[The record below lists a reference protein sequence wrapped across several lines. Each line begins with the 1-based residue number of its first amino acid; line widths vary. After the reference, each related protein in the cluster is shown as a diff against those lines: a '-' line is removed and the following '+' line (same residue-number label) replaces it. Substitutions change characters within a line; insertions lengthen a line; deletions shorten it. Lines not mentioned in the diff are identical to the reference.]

1 MRRRIAVRSIADLDE
16 SGRFSPAGIDS
27 GGRRPGR
34 LPAYAEPVDWY
45 PKVLR
50 QAVALGPRA
59 VSAVSVATCLVLTVL
74 AVKTPWSPL
83 PAPVIAVAGLAGSAA
98 VWFRGRW
105 PTWVAVIGAAANALS
120 ANPGP
125 LVISL
130 FAGTRSGSGL
140 RALALALI
148 GVAGFLAPEWIDLG
162 RFDLNALISAVALT
176 IVVLA
181 AGGYAETRRE
191 LTNSLRDRAERA
203 EAEQVLRQEQARI
216 AERVRIA
223 REMHD
228 VLAHKVAL
236 ISLHAGGLEVNPRAE
251 PARIEQGAAMIRAT
265 AQEAVEEL
273 RTILGVL
280 RASPGDDSFQ
290 ELPDLRQLAD
300 TWTRAGVKVSLRD
313 DLGTLPEPLAR
324 AAYRLVQEG
333 LTNAHKYAPGAAV
346 TVEIVGGDEVMVAVR
361 NEPSRPQGPRPAPSG
376 SGSGVGLAGLEE
388 RFRLVGGT
396 VHSGPDDAGG
406 WRLEGRLPWV

>member
-1 MRRRIAVRSIADLDE
+1 MPRRIAVRSMADLDE
-16 SGRFSPAGIDS
+16 SWRFPPAEIDS
-27 GGRRPGR
+27 GVRRPGGR
-34 LPAYAEPVDWY
+34 PAYAEPVNWY
-45 PKVLR
+45 LKVLR

-59 VSAVSVATCLVLTVL
+59 VSVASVATCLALTVM

-83 PAPVIAVAGLAGSAA
+83 PAPVIAVAGLAGSVA

-105 PTWVAVIGAAANALS
+105 PAWVAVIGAVAYALS

-125 LVISL
+125 LVIGL
-130 FAGTRSGSGL
+130 FSGTRSGSGR
-140 RALALALI
+140 RALALVPI

-162 RFDLNALISAVALT
+162 RFDLNALVSAVALT

-203 EAEQVLRQEQARI
+203 EAEQVLRQEQARV

-280 RASPGDDSFQ
+280 RTSPGDDSFQ
-290 ELPDLRQLAD
+290 ELPDLQQLVD
-300 TWTRAGVKVSLRD
+300 TWTGAGVNVTLHG
-313 DLGTLPEPLAR
+313 DLGALPAATAR

-333 LTNAHKYAPGAAV
+333 LTNAHKHAPGAAV
-346 TVEIVGGDEVMVAVR
+346 TVEIVGGDIATVAVR
-361 NEPSRPQGPRPAPSG
+361 NEPSHPRGPRPSP

-396 VHSGPDDAGG
+396 VRGGPDDAGG
-406 WRLEGRLPWV
+406 WRLEGRLPWA